1 MKAGRV
7 RDQIVFWRRFPR
19 ILTHPQPR
27 PMGQHQCVLTEAGGL
42 GAEDWG
48 RHGESLSEESPTRP
62 GAVWRGINESNTTL

>member
-1 MKAGRV
+1 MTTNESRLCSGPDCLLAPVSPNLDPPPAEADG
-7 RDQIVFWRRFPR
+7 
-19 ILTHPQPR
+19 
-27 PMGQHQCVLTEAGGL
+27 CVLTEAGGL

>member
-27 PMGQHQCVLTEAGGL
+27 PMGQLVRSHRSWGL

-48 RHGESLSEESPTRP
+48 RRGESLSEESPTRP